1 MNISGLKFVL
11 FNESIQNNFL
21 FFLLSSTFLFLSN
34 SECHTKIDL
43 IIAKPW
49 HRESFS
55 KKIDYF
61 YTKKFGGI
69 ENIHTFATET
79 NLNY

>member
-1 MNISGLKFVL
+1 M
-11 FNESIQNNFL
+11 
-21 FFLLSSTFLFLSN
+21 
-34 SECHTKIDL
+34 HAKIDL